1 MFINSQGK
9 YNSNKEHW
17 SIFLQL
23 SPFVRW
29 KKKSERRVGVIA
41 LLRFDKYDIIC
52 IEAKLLDLKR
62 VSYVVLYILCN
73 NVD

>member
-23 SPFVRW
+23 SPFVMW

-62 VSYVVLYILCN
+62 VSYVVLYIVCN